1 MEKISS
7 AAARRIALRAQGFG
21 VARPSGVID
30 RRHGRKLF
38 EQMGVIQV
46 DSVNVLV
53 RSQELPVFAR
63 LGPHPRN
70 VLPSMIGAG
79 ELFEYWAHEASL
91 VPVGMHHLFRFRMA
105 HAADGATYPQLA
117 RLGREHG
124 PYIDAVEAELAA
136 RGPLAAGELSDAS
149 RVTKKG
155 PWWDWTKGK
164 MALEYLFWCGRITS
178 RRRPNNFER
187 EYALPHVF
195 IPAAELAR
203 PTPTEEVARKELL
216 VLAARH
222 HGVGTVR
229 DLADYYR
236 QKPTKVRPLILELVE
251 EGRLIPA
258 EVEGWKD
265 LAYLHPQ
272 AKSPRRIE
280 AAALLSPFDPV
291 VWERSRAE
299 RLFDFHYR
307 IEIYTPAHKRVYGYY
322 VLPFLLGDRIVA
334 RVDLKAD
341 RHGGALLVHGA
352 FSEASHDPFAT
363 AEALAEELLSMARWL
378 GLDRVMVG
386 KNGDLASLLASTL
399 TRLASRRASG

>member
-1 MEKISS
+1 
-7 AAARRIALRAQGFG
+7 
-21 VARPSGVID
+21 
-30 RRHGRKLF
+30 
-38 EQMGVIQV
+38 MGVIQV

-70 VLPSMIGAG
+70 LLPSMIGAS

-91 VPVGMHHLFRFRMA
+91 VPVELHPLLRFKMA
-105 HAADGATYPQLA
+105 AAANGATYGELA
-117 RLGREHG
+117 KLGRDHIA
-124 PYIDAVEAELAA
+124 YVDSVEAELAA
-136 RGPLAAGELSDAS
+136 RGPLAAGELSDGA
-149 RVTKKG
+149 RAVRKG

-178 RRRPNNFER
+178 RRRPGNFER

-195 IPAAELAR
+195 IPPRVLAL
-203 PTPTEEVARKELL
+203 PTPAEADARKELL

-222 HGVGTVR
+222 HGIGTAR

-236 QKPTKVRPLILELVE
+236 QKPTKVRPLFDELVE

-258 EVEGWKD
+258 TVQGWKD
-265 LAYLHPQ
+265 PAYLHPD
-272 AKSPRRIE
+272 AKTPRRIA

-307 IEIYTPAHKRVYGYY
+307 IEIYTPQPKRVYGYY
-322 VLPFLLGDRIVA
+322 VLPFLLDDRIVA
-334 RVDLKAD
+334 RIDLKAD
-341 RHGGALLVHGA
+341 RKAGALLAHGA
-352 FSEASHDPFAT
+352 FSEAHADPLET
-363 AEALAEELLSMARWL
+363 VEAVAGELLSMAGWL
-378 GLDRVMVG
+378 GLDRVEVG
-386 KNGDLASLLASTL
+386 RNGDLAPLLADEIRRRPAVAVAGSH
-399 TRLASRRASG
+399 LA